1 MKSGYKNNLHSYTLA
16 QKEIKKVSFIITSE
30 RIKYLRINLTKKVKD
45 IYNENYKVLLK
56 QIKEDTT
63 K

>member
-1 MKSGYKNNLHSYTLA
+1 
-16 QKEIKKVSFIITSE
+16 
-30 RIKYLRINLTKKVKD
+30 VKD

-63 K
+63 KWKYIPCLWIGR